1 MSFSSPGS
9 CAYLRVEF
17 MSTNKGHR
25 GGDVINIASMGGLV
39 PMSFSPVYCASKHGV
54 VGFTRSMKVVCVCV
68 CACVCASV
76 LACLCVFLQVCGLR
90 TMCMCIHVY
99 MAAGCVH
106 VYMAAG
112 CVTSILIVP
121 SPHSLI
127 ISQLRLALAT
137 VHNFYAG

>member
-1 MSFSSPGS
+1 MW
-9 CAYLRVEF
+9 
-17 MSTNKGHR
+17 
-25 GGDVINIASMGGLV
+25 
-39 PMSFSPVYCASKHGV
+39 
-54 VGFTRSMKVVCVCV
+54 
-68 CACVCASV
+68 ASV

-112 CVTSILIVP
+112 CVTSVLIVP

-137 VHNFYAG
+137 VHNFYAGTHNGMQGNNGSWVWYSRGALSPIHLCSC